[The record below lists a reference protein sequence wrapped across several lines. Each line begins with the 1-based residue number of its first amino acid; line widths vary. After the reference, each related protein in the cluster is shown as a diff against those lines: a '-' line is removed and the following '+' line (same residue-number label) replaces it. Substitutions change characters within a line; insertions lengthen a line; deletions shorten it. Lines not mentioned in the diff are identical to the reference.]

1 MTQVVILDAEL
12 YERLSTSCPTD
23 CYRWQGYGTNLH
35 DFVETR
41 GARNNNET
49 GREVVTEGKT
59 DTECAILCLSEPC
72 SNQRQ
77 IFTFRGD
84 VR

>member
-1 MTQVVILDAEL
+1 MSGYLQVVRPIAK
-12 YERLSTSCPTD
+12 P
-23 CYRWQGYGTNLH
+23 GYGTNLY

-41 GARNNNET
+41 GTRNNNET

-59 DTECAILCLSEPC
+59 DTECAILCLSEWC
-72 SNQRQ
+72 SHQRQ